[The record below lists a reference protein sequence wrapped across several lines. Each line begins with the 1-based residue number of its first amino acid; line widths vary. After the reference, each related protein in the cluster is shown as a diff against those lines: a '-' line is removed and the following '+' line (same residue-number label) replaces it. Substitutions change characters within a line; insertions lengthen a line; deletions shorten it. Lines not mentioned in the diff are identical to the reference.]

1 MLVDD
6 YVSKTPLLFIIVC
19 TDILFLNLIPTT
31 TCAER
36 VLKLRLKDVRNSDV
50 GLKGPFPLN
59 WAFKLYKV
67 VYRSLNVRFTSEKNK
82 LLGE

>member
-6 YVSKTPLLFIIVC
+6 YVIKTPLLFIIAC

-31 TCAER
+31 
-36 VLKLRLKDVRNSDV
+36 KLRLKDVRNSDV

-82 LLGE
+82 

>member
-50 GLKGPFPLN
+50 ELKGPFPLN
-59 WAFKLYKV
+59 WAFKLYKA
-67 VYRSLNVRFTSEKNK
+67 VYCSLNVRFTSEKNK
-82 LLGE
+82 

>member
-6 YVSKTPLLFIIVC
+6 YVSKTPLLFIIAC

-31 TCAER
+31 TCAVR

-50 GLKGPFPLN
+50 GLKRTLS
-59 WAFKLYKV
+59 A
-67 VYRSLNVRFTSEKNK
+67 
-82 LLGE
+82 

>member
-6 YVSKTPLLFIIVC
+6 YVSKTPLLLIIAC

-31 TCAER
+31 TCAVR

-50 GLKGPFPLN
+50 GLKRTLS
-59 WAFKLYKV
+59 A
-67 VYRSLNVRFTSEKNK
+67 
-82 LLGE
+82 

>member
-50 GLKGPFPLN
+50 ELKGPFPLN
-59 WAFKLYKV
+59 WAFKLYKA
-67 VYRSLNVRFTSEKNK
+67 VYCSLNERFTSEKNK
-82 LLGE
+82 

>member
-6 YVSKTPLLFIIVC
+6 YVSKTPLLFITVC

-50 GLKGPFPLN
+50 ELKGPFPLN
-59 WAFKLYKV
+59 WAFKLYKA
-67 VYRSLNVRFTSEKNK
+67 VYCSLNVRFTSEKNK
-82 LLGE
+82 